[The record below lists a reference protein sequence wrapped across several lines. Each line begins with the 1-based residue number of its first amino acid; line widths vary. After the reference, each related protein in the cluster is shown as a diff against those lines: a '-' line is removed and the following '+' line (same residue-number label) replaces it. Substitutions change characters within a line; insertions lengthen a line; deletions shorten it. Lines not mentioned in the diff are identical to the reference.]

1 MIKLTE
7 ETKLKVYFDEE
18 WDSLTYNLRI
28 DKRKEEDVGFH
39 IPKEKYQWIKKTE
52 EEYFKTQDYIK
63 GKLIS
68 KDLI

>member
-1 MIKLTE
+1 MTE

-28 DKRKEEDVGFH
+28 DKRKEGDVGFY

-63 GKLIS
+63 GKLIN